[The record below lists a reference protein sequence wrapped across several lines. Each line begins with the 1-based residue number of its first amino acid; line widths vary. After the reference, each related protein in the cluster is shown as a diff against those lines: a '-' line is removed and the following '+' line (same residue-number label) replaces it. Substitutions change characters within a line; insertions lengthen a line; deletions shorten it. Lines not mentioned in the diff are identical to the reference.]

1 MVPVWVWLSLH
12 PVPSIWLRGN
22 LANRWP
28 SRPWNRQS
36 PLIPLQP
43 TVIPDN
49 PGLIPNC
56 VRGIAA
62 GASYW
67 EPGQVTAD
75 SVGSVRTLPSNGT
88 TARGQWR
95 QRVHPIRLFINEG
108 FWSLSAN
115 QCCEPYF
122 WSLLWTDYLHSAC
135 RPWGFAFATFLSLRA
150 EWNKK
155 WKLYYVLNIH
165 KMEILFQ
172 PPGMP
177 RQTDEARRNIKWQRN
192 THITRLGLGSY
203 FLFKSYPLNT
213 MDWVERALNNE
224 WNHGWAYAGRCTV
237 LFHNSEEK
245 RQNHK

>member
-75 SVGSVRTLPSNGT
+75 SVGSLRTLPSNGT

-95 QRVHPIRLFINEG
+95 QRVHPIRLFINKDFG
-108 FWSLSAN
+108 A
-115 QCCEPYF
+115 
-122 WSLLWTDYLHSAC
+122 SLLINAVN
-135 RPWGFAFATFLSLRA
+135 RTFEASSERTTFTPPA
-150 EWNKK
+150 
-155 WKLYYVLNIH
+155 VL
-165 KMEILFQ
+165 EGL
-172 PPGMP
+172 PLP
-177 RQTDEARRNIKWQRN
+177 R
-192 THITRLGLGSY
+192 
-203 FLFKSYPLNT
+203 FYPLGRNGIK
-213 MDWVERALNNE
+213 NE
-224 WNHGWAYAGRCTV
+224 N
-237 LFHNSEEK
+237 FIMF
-245 RQNHK
+245 